1 MKRRTIIVQVLDTPI
16 PVGNEFAATSYPHDG
31 VFQLMDGRFF
41 VRHGTYAMQLALPA
55 GFNPF
60 SAAMFT
66 EPEPEVQFAPVSQS
80 IDAITLLKAIAISK
94 QPELAVE
101 LCK

>member
-1 MKRRTIIVQVLDTPI
+1 MKRRTIIVGVLDNPI

-60 SAAMFT
+60 SA
-66 EPEPEVQFAPVSQS
+66 EVFSEVEAQVAQVSQG
-80 IDAITLLKAIAISK
+80 IDAVTLLKAIAISK

>member
-60 SAAMFT
+60 SAAMFGEI
-66 EPEPEVQFAPVSQS
+66 EPQVAQATQG
-80 IDAITLLKAIAISK
+80 IDNLTFLKALAIAQS
-94 QPELAVE
+94 PDLALE